1 MTAVF
6 FLMIADPEAFTYRLF
21 FETEGTSE
29 GFDID
34 AFCERVDRRLC
45 DLSVEYRAKRASGR
59 LSALTGQMLKTG
71 TGAAYRH
78 HCVQRGQRE
87 GQLKIMPL
95 QYKDQVDFDLDSH
108 VAS

>member
-1 MTAVF
+1 
-6 FLMIADPEAFTYRLF
+6 
-21 FETEGTSE
+21 
-29 GFDID
+29 
-34 AFCERVDRRLC
+34 
-45 DLSVEYRAKRASGR
+45 
-59 LSALTGQMLKTG
+59 LTGQVLNTG

-108 VAS
+108 VASRRG